1 MSSPATG
8 DLLPATLVSQEN
20 VVRLL
25 ASREAGVKRVHTLQT
40 LNIPLE
46 LGGTLYFTPA
56 FGMDLSLGLT
66 FWVPMQDCLHEES
79 GSRYCTS
86 DNLDAQ
92 TSFFIGG
99 GFTFLP

>member
-1 MSSPATG
+1 
-8 DLLPATLVSQEN
+8 
-20 VVRLL
+20 
-25 ASREAGVKRVHTLQT
+25 
-40 LNIPLE
+40 
-46 LGGTLYFTPA
+46 
-56 FGMDLSLGLT
+56 
-66 FWVPMQDCLHEES
+66 MQDCLHEES